1 MTTRTLPL
9 LPLKNVAVF
18 PELIQAVI
26 VGRPASLAA
35 VKAAVEGD
43 SLICTVLQKNPNDE
57 NPSRDALFDVGTIC
71 RVTRVEQ
78 RDGGAQVI
86 VRGVQRVRIENLDE
100 QAGSAEPEAPPPSV
114 GEPSAAAAK
123 KQSPGIGEESTGKE
137 AKSGSEKPPR
147 PSEKDDE
154 SAFLAVTVSP
164 LPAVV
169 MPDDGEER
177 AKASALMRENLDI
190 AKRIAHIMSQNPDQL
205 FEQMVGGIENP
216 ITQMYRL
223 AELLRNVELA
233 EKQKVL
239 EVDDVQPF
247 MEAIHGLLRQ
257 EIAVV
262 EMQRDLQSQAR
273 EEVEQSQREHMLR
286 HQKRVI
292 EQALGEQNDD
302 EDVAELREQIRN
314 LKLSDD
320 VRKEVDRE
328 LKRLS
333 KMSSH
338 AADYQIAR
346 GYLELV
352 AELPWNVITE
362 DALDLGNAQTV
373 LDEDHYGL
381 EDVKERI
388 LESLAV
394 LKLNPEAKASIL
406 CFVGPPGVGK
416 TSLGQSIARAMGRKF
431 ERMSLGGLHDES
443 ELRGHRRTYI
453 GAMPGRILQAVRRSG
468 VRNPV
473 LMLDEVDK
481 LGRDFRGDPAAALME
496 ILDPAQNKEFRD
508 NYLNLPF
515 DLSKAFFITTANHLD
530 GIPRPLLDRMEVLDL
545 TGYSELEKLEIA
557 RRYLIPRQR
566 ENAGLKEE
574 QLAFTPEA
582 LSCAVRR
589 HTREAGVRELDR
601 VIGRIASKRARQI
614 VQPQPSGA
622 EALDQPIR
630 EDDGP
635 ITADDLPDL
644 LGPEKFKTDRQRS
657 NMAPGVAP
665 GLAYTEAGGD
675 VLYVEATLTHKD
687 DKTITTGH
695 LGKVMQESIQAA
707 RSYIWSVAEQL
718 EIDRATIEENGIH
731 VHVPAGAVPK
741 DGPSAGI
748 TMATA
753 LASLYSNK
761 SVRDDIAMTGE
772 LTLSGLVLPVGGI
785 REKVLAAHRTGIRH
799 VILPRDNE
807 AELAKLPAPVRDEM
821 EVTLVDRLEDAVRVA
836 IPGLSPEGAA

>member
-1 MTTRTLPL
+1 MSTTSLPL
-9 LPLKNVAVF
+9 LPLKNVTVF
-18 PELIQAVI
+18 PALIQALI
-26 VGRPASLAA
+26 VGRTASLAA
-35 VKAAVEGD
+35 IKAAVEGD
-43 SLICTVLQKNPNDE
+43 GQLLTVLQKNPEDE
-57 NPSRDALFDVGTIC
+57 HPDRDGLYDIGTIST
-71 RVTRVEQ
+71 VTRVEQ
-78 RDGGAQVI
+78 REGGAQVI
-86 VRGVQRVRIENLDE
+86 VRGIGRARLRGLSAPANDDAPVVAEIERL
-100 QAGSAEPEAPPPSV
+100 PTLKVPPS
-114 GEPSAAAAK
+114 
-123 KQSPGIGEESTGKE
+123 
-137 AKSGSEKPPR
+137 
-147 PSEKDDE
+147 
-154 SAFLAVTVSP
+154 
-164 LPAVV
+164 
-169 MPDDGEER
+169 GEER
-177 AKASALMRENLDI
+177 AKAIALMKENLDMARQI
-190 AKRIAHIMSQNPDQL
+190 ARVMSQNAEQL
-205 FEQMVGGIENP
+205 FQQMVGGIDDP

-223 AELLRNVELA
+223 AELLRNVEQGA
-233 EKQKVL
+233 KQQVL
-239 EVDDVQPF
+239 EIDQLQPF
-247 MEAIHGLLRQ
+247 LEVVHKLLRQ
-257 EIAVV
+257 EVAVI

-292 EQALGEQNDD
+292 EEALGEEGDD
-302 EDVAELREQIRN
+302 EDIAELREQLRN
-314 LKLSDD
+314 AQLPDD

-333 KMSSH
+333 KMSSN
-338 AADYQIAR
+338 AADYQVSR

-352 AELPWNVITE
+352 AELPWNVVTE
-362 DALDLGNAQTV
+362 DSLELDNAQTV

-381 EDVKERI
+381 DDVKERI

-453 GAMPGRILQAVRRSG
+453 GAMPGRILQAVRRAG

-515 DLSKAFFITTANHLD
+515 DLAKVFFITTANHLD
-530 GIPRPLLDRMEVLDL
+530 GVPRPLLDRMEVLEL

-566 ENAGLKEE
+566 ENAGLQEE
-574 QLAFTPEA
+574 QLNFTTEA
-582 LSCAVRR
+582 LSWAIRR
-589 HTREAGVRELDR
+589 HTREAGVRELER
-601 VIGRIASKRARQI
+601 VIARVASKRARQI
-614 VQPQPSGA
+614 VQA
-622 EALDQPIR
+622 EESATA
-630 EDDGP
+630 
-635 ITADDLPDL
+635 ITVDDLPAL
-644 LGPEKFKTDRQRS
+644 LGPDKFKTDRQRE
-657 NMAPGVAP
+657 NMAPGIAP

-675 VLYVEATLTHKD
+675 VLYVEATLTHKE

-707 RSYIWSVAEQL
+707 RSYIWSVADQLHISRDMIEQ
-718 EIDRATIEENGIH
+718 NGIH

-761 SVRDDIAMTGE
+761 PVRDDVAMTGE
-772 LTLSGLVLPVGGI
+772 LTLSGLILPVGGI

-807 AELAKLPAPVRDEM
+807 AELEKLPTPVREEM
-821 EVTLVDRLEDAVRVA
+821 QVTLVDRLEDAVKVA
-836 IPGLSPEGAA
+836 IPELNSGLAH

>member
-1 MTTRTLPL
+1 MSRTTLPL
-9 LPLKNVAVF
+9 LPLKNVTVF
-18 PELIQAVI
+18 PALIQALI
-26 VGRPASLAA
+26 VGRTASLAA
-35 VKAAVEGD
+35 IKAAVDGD
-43 SLICTVLQKNPNDE
+43 GQLLTVLQKNPEDE
-57 NPSRDALFDVGTIC
+57 HPDRDGLYDVGTIST
-71 RVTRVEQ
+71 VTRVEK
-78 RDGGAQVI
+78 REGGAQVI
-86 VRGVQRVRIENLDE
+86 VRGLARVRLHGV
-100 QAGSAEPEAPPPSV
+100 AGPANEEAPVLAQIEQLPTLKVPPS
-114 GEPSAAAAK
+114 GEA
-123 KQSPGIGEESTGKE
+123 
-137 AKSGSEKPPR
+137 
-147 PSEKDDE
+147 
-154 SAFLAVTVSP
+154 
-164 LPAVV
+164 
-169 MPDDGEER
+169 R
-177 AKASALMRENLDI
+177 AKAIALMKENLDI
-190 AKRIAHIMSQNPDQL
+190 TRQIARIMSQNPDQL
-205 FEQMVGGIENP
+205 FQQMVGAIDDP
-216 ITQMYRL
+216 VTQMYRL
-223 AELLRNVELA
+223 TELLRNVEQGA
-233 EKQKVL
+233 KQRVL
-239 EVDDVQPF
+239 EIDELQPCL
-247 MEAIHGLLRQ
+247 EAIHQLLRQ
-257 EIAVV
+257 EIAVI

-292 EQALGEQNDD
+292 EEALGEEGDD
-302 EDVAELREQIRN
+302 EDIAELRGQLRN
-314 LKLSDD
+314 LQLPDD

-333 KMSSH
+333 KMSSN

-362 DALDLGNAQTV
+362 DALDLANAQTV

-453 GAMPGRILQAVRRSG
+453 GAMPGRILQAVRRAG

-515 DLSKAFFITTANHLD
+515 DLSKVFFITTANHLD
-530 GIPRPLLDRMEVLDL
+530 GVPRPLLDRMEVLEL

-574 QLAFTPEA
+574 QLNFTKEA
-582 LSCAVRR
+582 LSWCVRR
-589 HTREAGVRELDR
+589 HTREAGVREFDR
-601 VIGRIASKRARQI
+601 VIARVASKRARQI
-614 VQPQPSGA
+614 VQPKPNGPTT
-622 EALDQPIR
+622 LGKPIY
-630 EDDGP
+630 DDKDEP

-644 LGPEKFKTDRQRS
+644 LGPEKFKTDRQRE

-695 LGKVMQESIQAA
+695 LGKVMEESIKAA

-761 SVRDDIAMTGE
+761 PVRDDIAMTGE
-772 LTLSGLVLPVGGI
+772 LTLSGLILPVGGI

-799 VILPRDNE
+799 VILPKDNE
-807 AELAKLPAPVRDEM
+807 SELAKLPPPVRDEM
-821 EVTLVDRLEDAVRVA
+821 QVTLVDRLEEAVNVA
-836 IPGLSPEGAA
+836 IPDLHAGAA

>member
-1 MTTRTLPL
+1 MTTQTLPL
-9 LPLKNVAVF
+9 LPLKNVAIF
-18 PELIQAVI
+18 PELIQALI

-35 VKAAVEGD
+35 VKVAIDHDRKLV
-43 SLICTVLQKNPNDE
+43 TVLQKDRDQE
-57 NPSRDALFDVGTIC
+57 NPDRDGLFDIGTLAT
-71 RVTRVEQ
+71 VTRVEQ

-86 VRGVQRVRIENLDE
+86 VRGVRRVRVQGL
-100 QAGSAEPEAPPPSV
+100 SAPTAEDAPAEVEVVELPTPVLPE
-114 GEPSAAAAK
+114 
-123 KQSPGIGEESTGKE
+123 
-137 AKSGSEKPPR
+137 
-147 PSEKDDE
+147 
-154 SAFLAVTVSP
+154 
-164 LPAVV
+164 
-169 MPDDGEER
+169 DGEDR
-177 AKASALMRENLDI
+177 AKATALIRENLDI
-190 AKRIAHIMSQNPDQL
+190 ARQVAHIMSQNPDQL
-205 FEQMVGGIENP
+205 FQQMVGSIEDP
-216 ITQMYRL
+216 VTQMYRL
-223 AELLRNVELA
+223 VELA
-233 EKQKVL
+233 RNIEQNDKQRIL
-239 EVDDVQPF
+239 EIDDIQPF
-247 MEAIHGLLRQ
+247 LEAIHRLLRQ
-257 EIAVV
+257 ELAVV

-273 EEVEQSQREHMLR
+273 EEAEHGQREHLLR
-286 HQKRVI
+286 QQKRVI
-292 EQALGEQNDD
+292 EEALGEDGDD
-302 EDVAELREQIRN
+302 EDIAELRKQLRN
-314 LKLSDD
+314 VNLPDD

-333 KMSSH
+333 RMSAN
-338 AADYQIAR
+338 AADYQVSR

-362 DALDLGNAQTV
+362 DTLDLANAQTV

-381 EDVKERI
+381 EEVKERI
-388 LESLAV
+388 LEALAV
-394 LKLNPEAKASIL
+394 LRLNPDAKASIL

-453 GAMPGRILQAVRRSG
+453 GAMPGRILQAVRRAG

-496 ILDPAQNKEFRD
+496 ILDPAQNREFRD

-515 DLSKAFFITTANHLD
+515 DLSKVIFITTANHLD
-530 GIPRPLLDRMEVLDL
+530 GVPRPLLDRMEVLEL
-545 TGYSELEKLEIA
+545 TGYSEMEKLEIA

-566 ENAGLKEE
+566 ENAGLDDD
-574 QLAFTPEA
+574 QLGFTDEA
-582 LSCAVRR
+582 LSWAVRR

-601 VIGRIASKRARQI
+601 VVGRVASKRARQI
-614 VQPQPSGA
+614 VQAEGPSA
-622 EALDQPIR
+622 
-630 EDDGP
+630 
-635 ITADDLPDL
+635 TVTVDDLPEL
-644 LGPEKFKTDRQRS
+644 LGPDKFKTDRQRE

-707 RSYIWSVAEQL
+707 RSYIWSVAERL
-718 EIDRATIEENGIH
+718 NIDRSTIEENGIH

-761 SVRDDIAMTGE
+761 RVRDDVAMTGE

-807 AELAKLPAPVRDEM
+807 SDFAKLPQAVRDDM
-821 EVTLVDRLEDAVRVA
+821 ELTLVDCLEDAVKVA
-836 IPGLSPEGAA
+836 IPGLQPPA

>member
-1 MTTRTLPL
+1 MTTQTLPL
-9 LPLKNVAVF
+9 LPLKNVAIF
-18 PELIQAVI
+18 PELIQALI
-26 VGRPASLAA
+26 VGRPASMAA
-35 VKAAVEGD
+35 VKAAVD
-43 SLICTVLQKNPNDE
+43 QDRKLVTVLQRDRDQE
-57 NPSRDALFDVGTIC
+57 NPDREGLFDIGTLAN
-71 RVTRVEQ
+71 VTRVEQ

-86 VRGVQRVRIENLDE
+86 VRGVCRVRVQALNAPTGEDE
-100 QAGSAEPEAPPPSV
+100 PAEVDVVELPTPVLPE
-114 GEPSAAAAK
+114 
-123 KQSPGIGEESTGKE
+123 
-137 AKSGSEKPPR
+137 
-147 PSEKDDE
+147 
-154 SAFLAVTVSP
+154 
-164 LPAVV
+164 
-169 MPDDGEER
+169 DGEER
-177 AKASALMRENLDI
+177 AKATALIRENLDI
-190 AKRIAHIMSQNPDQL
+190 ARQVAHIMSQNPDQL
-205 FEQMVGGIENP
+205 FQQMVGSIEDP
-216 ITQMYRL
+216 VTQMYRL
-223 AELLRNVELA
+223 VELA
-233 EKQKVL
+233 RNIEQNDKQRIL
-239 EVDDVQPF
+239 EIDEIQAF
-247 MEAIHGLLRQ
+247 LEAIHRLLRQ
-257 EIAVV
+257 ELAVV

-273 EEVEQSQREHMLR
+273 EEAEHGQREHLLR
-286 HQKRVI
+286 QQKRVI
-292 EQALGEQNDD
+292 EEALGEDGDD
-302 EDVAELREQIRN
+302 EDIAELRKQLRN
-314 LKLSDD
+314 VNLSDD

-333 KMSSH
+333 RMSSN
-338 AADYQIAR
+338 AADYQVSR

-362 DALDLGNAQTV
+362 DSLDLANAQAV

-381 EDVKERI
+381 EEVKERI

-394 LKLNPEAKASIL
+394 LRLNPDAKASIL

-453 GAMPGRILQAVRRSG
+453 GAMPGRILQAVRRAG

-496 ILDPAQNKEFRD
+496 ILDPAQNREFRD

-515 DLSKAFFITTANHLD
+515 DLSKVIFITTANHFD
-530 GIPRPLLDRMEVLDL
+530 GIPRPLLDRMEVLEL
-545 TGYSELEKLEIA
+545 TGYSEMEKLEIA

-566 ENAGLKEE
+566 ENAGLADE
-574 QLAFTPEA
+574 QLGFTDEA
-582 LSCAVRR
+582 LSWAVRR

-601 VIGRIASKRARQI
+601 VVGRVASKRARQI
-614 VQPQPSGA
+614 VQA
-622 EALDQPIR
+622 E
-630 EDDGP
+630 GP
-635 ITADDLPDL
+635 PATVTVDDLPEL
-644 LGPEKFKTDRQRS
+644 LGPDKFKTDRQRE

-665 GLAYTEAGGD
+665 GLAYTEVGGD

-707 RSYIWSVAEQL
+707 RSYIWSVADQL
-718 EIDRATIEENGIH
+718 NIDRSMIEENGIH

-761 SVRDDIAMTGE
+761 RVRDDVAMTGE

-807 AELAKLPAPVRDEM
+807 SDFAKLPQTVRDDM
-821 EVTLVDRLEDAVRVA
+821 EVTLVDCLEDAVKVA
-836 IPGLSPEGAA
+836 IPDLKPVA

>member
-1 MTTRTLPL
+1 MTTQTLPL
-9 LPLKNVAVF
+9 LPLKNIAIF
-18 PELIQAVI
+18 PELIQALI

-35 VKAAVEGD
+35 VKTAIDHDRE
-43 SLICTVLQKNPNDE
+43 LITVLQKD
-57 NPSRDALFDVGTIC
+57 RDQEKPDRDGLFDIGTLAT
-71 RVTRVEQ
+71 VTRVEQ

-86 VRGVQRVRIENLDE
+86 VRGIRRVRLLGIRV
-100 QAGSAEPEAPPPSV
+100 PEAEDATV
-114 GEPSAAAAK
+114 
-123 KQSPGIGEESTGKE
+123 E
-137 AKSGSEKPPR
+137 ADVE
-147 PSEKDDE
+147 
-154 SAFLAVTVSP
+154 A
-164 LPAVV
+164 LPTPAL
-169 MPDDGEER
+169 PDDGEER
-177 AKASALMRENLDI
+177 AKAGALIRENLDI
-190 AKRIAHIMSQNPDQL
+190 ARQVAHIMSQNPDQL
-205 FEQMVGGIENP
+205 FQQMVGSIEDP
-216 ITQMYRL
+216 VTQMYRL
-223 AELLRNVELA
+223 VELA
-233 EKQKVL
+233 RNIEQNDKQAVL
-239 EVDDVQPF
+239 EIDDIQPF
-247 MEAIHGLLRQ
+247 LEAIHKLLRQ
-257 EIAVV
+257 ELAVV

-273 EEVEQSQREHMLR
+273 EEAEHGQREHLLR
-286 HQKRVI
+286 QQKRVI
-292 EQALGEQNDD
+292 EEALGEDGDD
-302 EDVAELREQIRN
+302 EDIAELRKQLRN
-314 LKLSDD
+314 VNLPDD

-333 KMSSH
+333 RMSAN
-338 AADYQIAR
+338 AADYQVAR

-362 DALDLGNAQTV
+362 DSLDLGNAQTV

-381 EDVKERI
+381 EEVKERI

-394 LKLNPEAKASIL
+394 LQLNPEAKASIL

-453 GAMPGRILQAVRRSG
+453 GAMPGRILQAVRRAG

-496 ILDPAQNKEFRD
+496 ILDPAQNREFRD

-515 DLSKAFFITTANHLD
+515 DLSKVFFITTANHLD
-530 GIPRPLLDRMEVLDL
+530 GVPRPLLDRMEVLEL
-545 TGYSELEKLEIA
+545 TGYSEMEKLEIA

-566 ENAGLKEE
+566 ENAGLAEE
-574 QLAFTPEA
+574 QLGFTNEA
-582 LSCAVRR
+582 LSWAVRR

-601 VIGRIASKRARQI
+601 VVGRVASKRARQT
-614 VQPQPSGA
+614 VEAGA
-622 EALDQPIR
+622 P
-630 EDDGP
+630 P
-635 ITADDLPDL
+635 PTVTVDDLPEL
-644 LGPEKFKTDRQRS
+644 LGPDKFKTDRQRE

-707 RSYIWSVAEQL
+707 RSYIWSVADAL
-718 EIDRATIEENGIH
+718 HIDRSTIEENGIH

-761 SVRDDIAMTGE
+761 SVRDDVAMTGE

-807 AELAKLPAPVRDEM
+807 SDFAKLPQAVREEM
-821 EVTLVDRLEDAVRVA
+821 EVTLVDRLEDAVKVA
-836 IPGLSPEGAA
+836 IPGLEPQPRHPAAN

>member
-1 MTTRTLPL
+1 MTTQTLPL
-9 LPLKNVAVF
+9 LPLKNVAIF
-18 PELIQAVI
+18 PELIQALI

-35 VKAAVEGD
+35 VKAAIDHDRKLV
-43 SLICTVLQKNPNDE
+43 TVLQKDRDQE
-57 NPSRDALFDVGTIC
+57 NPDREGLFDIGTLAT
-71 RVTRVEQ
+71 VTRVEQ

-86 VRGVQRVRIENLDE
+86 VRGVRRVRVEALSTPTTED
-100 QAGSAEPEAPPPSV
+100 APAEVDVVELPTPALPE
-114 GEPSAAAAK
+114 G
-123 KQSPGIGEESTGKE
+123 
-137 AKSGSEKPPR
+137 
-147 PSEKDDE
+147 
-154 SAFLAVTVSP
+154 
-164 LPAVV
+164 
-169 MPDDGEER
+169 GEER
-177 AKASALMRENLDI
+177 AKATALVRENLDI
-190 AKRIAHIMSQNPDQL
+190 ARQVAHIMSQNPDQL
-205 FEQMVGGIENP
+205 FQQMVGSIEDP
-216 ITQMYRL
+216 VTQMYRL
-223 AELLRNVELA
+223 VELA
-233 EKQKVL
+233 RNIEQNDKQRIL
-239 EVDDVQPF
+239 EIDEVQPF
-247 MEAIHGLLRQ
+247 LEAIHRLLRQ
-257 EIAVV
+257 ELAVV

-273 EEVEQSQREHMLR
+273 EEAEHGQREHLLR
-286 HQKRVI
+286 QQKRVI
-292 EQALGEQNDD
+292 EEALGEDGDD
-302 EDVAELREQIRN
+302 EDIAELRKQLRN
-314 LKLSDD
+314 VNLPDD

-333 KMSSH
+333 RMSAN
-338 AADYQIAR
+338 AADYQVSR

-362 DALDLGNAQTV
+362 DTLDLANAQTV

-381 EDVKERI
+381 EEVKERI
-388 LESLAV
+388 LEALAV
-394 LKLNPEAKASIL
+394 LRLNPDAKASIL

-453 GAMPGRILQAVRRSG
+453 GAMPGRILQAVRRAG

-496 ILDPAQNKEFRD
+496 ILDPAQNREFRD

-515 DLSKAFFITTANHLD
+515 DLSKVIFITTANHMD
-530 GIPRPLLDRMEVLDL
+530 GIPRPLLDRMEVLEL
-545 TGYSELEKLEIA
+545 TGYSEMEKLEIA

-566 ENAGLKEE
+566 ENAGLADD
-574 QLAFTPEA
+574 QLGFTDEA
-582 LSCAVRR
+582 LSWAVRR

-601 VIGRIASKRARQI
+601 VIGRVASKRARQI
-614 VQPQPSGA
+614 VQAEVPSA
-622 EALDQPIR
+622 
-630 EDDGP
+630 
-635 ITADDLPDL
+635 TVTVDDLPEL
-644 LGPEKFKTDRQRS
+644 LGPDKFKTDRQRE

-695 LGKVMQESIQAA
+695 LGKVMMESIQAA
-707 RSYIWSVAEQL
+707 RSYIWSVAERL
-718 EIDRATIEENGIH
+718 NIDRNMIEENGIH

-761 SVRDDIAMTGE
+761 SVRDDVAMTGE

-807 AELAKLPAPVRDEM
+807 SDFAKLPQTVRDDM
-821 EVTLVDRLEDAVRVA
+821 ELTLVDCLEDAVKVA
-836 IPGLSPEGAA
+836 IPGLQPPA

>member
-1 MTTRTLPL
+1 MTTHKLPL
-9 LPLKNVAVF
+9 LPLKDVTVF
-18 PELIQAVI
+18 PELIQALI

-35 VKAAVEGD
+35 VKAAIDGEREI
-43 SLICTVLQKNPNDE
+43 LTVLQRQPDE
-57 NPSRDALFDVGTIC
+57 EHPDQDGLYEIGTLST
-71 RVTRVEQ
+71 VTRVDQ
-78 RDGGAQVI
+78 REGGAQVI
-86 VRGVQRVRIENLDE
+86 VRGEQRVRVR
-100 QAGSAEPEAPPPSV
+100 SVAEVALETPESE
-114 GEPSAAAAK
+114 EPA
-123 KQSPGIGEESTGKE
+123 E
-137 AKSGSEKPPR
+137 AKPKASKGAKAPR
-147 PSEKDDE
+147 RSKERAAPKAEE
-154 SAFLAVTVSP
+154 ELRYLEAEVEVLPT
-164 LPAVV
+164 PAV
-169 MPDDGEER
+169 PKDSEER
-177 AKASALMRENLDI
+177 AKATALMRENLDI
-190 AKRIAHIMSQNPDQL
+190 ARRVAQIMSQNPEQI
-205 FEQMVGGIENP
+205 FQQMVGGIDNP

-223 AELLRNVELA
+223 VDLLRNAEQA

-239 EVDDVQPF
+239 EIEDVQPF
-247 MEAIHGLLRQ
+247 LTAIHALLRQ

-273 EEVEQSQREHMLR
+273 EEVEQSQREHLLR

-292 EQALGEQNDD
+292 EEALGEQGDD
-302 EDVAELREQIRN
+302 EDVAELREQLRG
-314 LKLSDD
+314 LKLGDD

-333 KMSSH
+333 RMSAH
-338 AADYQIAR
+338 AADYQVAR

-352 AELPWNVITE
+352 AELPWNVVTE
-362 DALDLGNAQTV
+362 DTLDLDHAQTV

-381 EDVKERI
+381 GDIKERI
-388 LESLAV
+388 LEALAV
-394 LKLNPEAKASIL
+394 LQLNPEAKASIL

-431 ERMSLGGLHDES
+431 ERMSLGGMHDES

-453 GAMPGRILQAVRRSG
+453 GAMPGRVLQAVRRAG
-468 VRNPV
+468 VKNPL

-496 ILDPAQNKEFRD
+496 ILDPAQNKDFRD

-515 DLSKAFFITTANHLD
+515 DLSKVFFITTAND
-530 GIPRPLLDRMEVLDL
+530 IGGILRPLLDRMEVLDL
-545 TGYSELEKLEIA
+545 SGYSEQEKLEIA

-566 ENAGLKEE
+566 ENAGLKEG
-574 QLAFTPEA
+574 QLVFTDEA
-582 LSCAVRR
+582 LSSMTRR

-601 VIGRIASKRARQI
+601 VIGRVASKRARHIVEAGPKAGDAPGQI
-614 VQPQPSGA
+614 TV
-622 EALDQPIR
+622 
-630 EDDGP
+630 
-635 ITADDLPDL
+635 DDLSQL
-644 LGPEKFKTDRQRS
+644 LGPEKFKSDRQRE

-665 GLAYTEAGGD
+665 GLAYTETGGD

-695 LGKVMQESIQAA
+695 LGQVMQESIQAA
-707 RSYIWSVAEQL
+707 RSYIWSVAEEL
-718 EIDRATIEENGIH
+718 NIDRATIEDNGIH

-761 SVRDDIAMTGE
+761 SVRDDVALTGE
-772 LTLSGLVLPVGGI
+772 LTLTGLVLPVGGI

-807 AELAKLPAPVRDEM
+807 AELAKLPAPVREEM
-821 EVTLVDRLEDAVRVA
+821 QVTLVDRLEEAVRVA
-836 IPGLSPEGAA
+836 IPDLEQNA

>member
-1 MTTRTLPL
+1 MTTHKLPL
-9 LPLKNVAVF
+9 LPLKNVTVY
-18 PELIQAVI
+18 PELIQALI
-26 VGRPASLAA
+26 VGRPASL
-35 VKAAVEGD
+35 VSIKAALDGD
-43 SLICTVLQKNPNDE
+43 NMVLTVLQKDPDDE
-57 NPSRDALFDVGTIC
+57 HPAREALYDVGTISKI
-71 RVTRVEQ
+71 TRVEQ
-78 RDGGAQVI
+78 REGGAQVI
-86 VRGVQRVRIENLDE
+86 VRGVRRARLGDLT
-100 QAGSAEPEAPPPSV
+100 AAEGETPLLEVEVEELPTLTLPEDA
-114 GEPSAAAAK
+114 
-123 KQSPGIGEESTGKE
+123 
-137 AKSGSEKPPR
+137 
-147 PSEKDDE
+147 
-154 SAFLAVTVSP
+154 
-164 LPAVV
+164 
-169 MPDDGEER
+169 EER
-177 AKASALMRENLDI
+177 AKATALIRENLDI
-190 AKRIAHIMSQNPDQL
+190 AKRVAQIMSQNADQL
-205 FEQMVGGIENP
+205 FHQMVGGIEDP
-216 ITQMYRL
+216 VTQMYRL
-223 AELLRNVELA
+223 AELLRNVEQA

-239 EVDDVQPF
+239 EVSDIQPF
-247 MEAIHGLLRQ
+247 LEAIHGLLRQ

-292 EQALGEQNDD
+292 EEALGEQGDD
-302 EDVAELREQIRN
+302 EDVAELREQLRN
-314 LKLSDD
+314 INLTED

-328 LKRLS
+328 LKRLA

-362 DALDLGNAQTV
+362 DQLDLGHAQSV

-394 LKLNPEAKASIL
+394 LQLNPEAKANIL

-453 GAMPGRILQAVRRSG
+453 GAMPGRILQAVRRAG

-515 DLSKAFFITTANHLD
+515 DLSKVFFITTANHLD
-530 GIPRPLLDRMEVLDL
+530 GIPPPLLDRMEVLEL
-545 TGYSELEKLEIA
+545 TGYSEQEKREIA
-557 RRYLIPRQR
+557 RRYLLPRQR
-566 ENAGLKEE
+566 DNAGLTLE
-574 QLAFTPEA
+574 QLDLTDDAI
-582 LSCAVRR
+582 SWAVRR
-589 HTREAGVRELDR
+589 HTREAGVRELER
-601 VIGRIASKRARQI
+601 VIARVASKRARQI
-614 VQPQPSGA
+614 VQA
-622 EALDQPIR
+622 EDASA
-630 EDDGP
+630 P
-635 ITADDLPDL
+635 ITVDDLPAL
-644 LGPEKFKTDRQRS
+644 LGPDKFKTDRQRE
-657 NMAPGVAP
+657 NMAPGIAP

-687 DKTITTGH
+687 DKTITTGR

-707 RSYIWSVAEQL
+707 RSYIWSAAEQL
-718 EIDRATIEENGIH
+718 NIDRATIEQNGIH

-753 LASLYSNK
+753 LASLYSNQ

-807 AELAKLPAPVRDEM
+807 SELAKLPLPVRDEM
-821 EVTLVDRLEDAVRVA
+821 EVTLVDRLEDAVKVA
-836 IPGLSPEGAA
+836 IPGLQGMS

>member
-1 MTTRTLPL
+1 MTTHKLPL
-9 LPLKNVAVF
+9 LPLKNVTVY
-18 PELIQAVI
+18 PELIQALI
-26 VGRPASLAA
+26 VGRPASL
-35 VKAAVEGD
+35 VSIKAALDGD
-43 SLICTVLQKNPNDE
+43 NTVLTVLQKDPDDE
-57 NPSRDALFDVGTIC
+57 HPAREALYDVGTISKI
-71 RVTRVEQ
+71 TRVEQ

-86 VRGVQRVRIENLDE
+86 VRGVRRARLGDLT
-100 QAGSAEPEAPPPSV
+100 AAEGETPLVEVEVEELPTLTLPEDA
-114 GEPSAAAAK
+114 
-123 KQSPGIGEESTGKE
+123 
-137 AKSGSEKPPR
+137 
-147 PSEKDDE
+147 
-154 SAFLAVTVSP
+154 
-164 LPAVV
+164 
-169 MPDDGEER
+169 EER
-177 AKASALMRENLDI
+177 AKATALMRENLDI
-190 AKRIAHIMSQNPDQL
+190 AKRVAQIMSQNPDQL
-205 FEQMVGGIENP
+205 FQQMVGGIEDP
-216 ITQMYRL
+216 VTQMYRL
-223 AELLRNVELA
+223 AELLRNVEQA
-233 EKQKVL
+233 EKQKVI
-239 EVDDVQPF
+239 EVDDIQPF
-247 MEAIHGLLRQ
+247 LEAIHGLLRQ

-292 EQALGEQNDD
+292 EEALGEQGDD
-302 EDVAELREQIRN
+302 EDVAELREQLRN
-314 LKLSDD
+314 INLTDD

-328 LKRLS
+328 LKRLA

-362 DALDLGNAQTV
+362 DQLDLGHAQSV

-394 LKLNPEAKASIL
+394 LQLNPEAKANIL

-453 GAMPGRILQAVRRSG
+453 GAMPGRILQAVRRAG

-515 DLSKAFFITTANHLD
+515 DLSKVFFITTANHLD
-530 GIPRPLLDRMEVLDL
+530 GIPPPLLDRMEVLEL
-545 TGYSELEKLEIA
+545 TGYSEQEKREIA
-557 RRYLIPRQR
+557 RRYLLPRQR
-566 ENAGLKEE
+566 DNAGLTLE
-574 QLAFTPEA
+574 QLDLTDDAI
-582 LSCAVRR
+582 SWAVRR
-589 HTREAGVRELDR
+589 HTREAGVRELER
-601 VIGRIASKRARQI
+601 VIARVASKRARQI
-614 VQPQPSGA
+614 VQA
-622 EALDQPIR
+622 EDASA
-630 EDDGP
+630 P
-635 ITADDLPDL
+635 ITVDDLPAL
-644 LGPEKFKTDRQRS
+644 LGPDKFKTDRQRE
-657 NMAPGVAP
+657 NMAPGIAP

-687 DKTITTGH
+687 DKTITTGR

-707 RSYIWSVAEQL
+707 RSYIWSAAEQL
-718 EIDRATIEENGIH
+718 NIDRATIEQNGIH

-753 LASLYSNK
+753 LASLYSNQ

-807 AELAKLPAPVRDEM
+807 SELAKLPVPVRDEM
-821 EVTLVDRLEDAVRVA
+821 EVTLVDRLEDAVKVA
-836 IPGLSPEGAA
+836 IPGLQGMS

>member
-1 MTTRTLPL
+1 MSTTTRPL
-9 LPLKNVAVF
+9 LPLKNVTVF
-18 PELIQAVI
+18 PALIQALI
-26 VGRPASLAA
+26 VGRAASLAA
-35 VKAAVEGD
+35 IKAAVDGD
-43 SLICTVLQKNPNDE
+43 GKLLTVLQRNPEDE
-57 NPSRDALFDVGTIC
+57 HPDREGLHDVGTVST
-71 RVTRVEQ
+71 VTRVEQ
-78 RDGGAQVI
+78 REGGAQVI
-86 VRGVQRVRIENLDE
+86 VRGLERVRLHGVTPPANDDAPVL
-100 QAGSAEPEAPPPSV
+100 AEVEA
-114 GEPSAAAAK
+114 
-123 KQSPGIGEESTGKE
+123 
-137 AKSGSEKPPR
+137 
-147 PSEKDDE
+147 
-154 SAFLAVTVSP
+154 
-164 LPAVV
+164 LPALTV
-169 MPDDGEER
+169 PPTGEER
-177 AKASALMRENLDI
+177 AKAIALMKENLDI
-190 AKRIAHIMSQNPDQL
+190 TRQIARIMSQNPDQL
-205 FEQMVGGIENP
+205 FQQMVGAIDDP

-223 AELLRNVELA
+223 AELLRNVEQGA
-233 EKQKVL
+233 KQRVL
-239 EVDDVQPF
+239 EIDETQPF
-247 MEAIHGLLRQ
+247 LQTVHKLLRQ
-257 EIAVV
+257 ELAVI

-273 EEVEQSQREHMLR
+273 EEVEQSQREHLLR

-292 EQALGEQNDD
+292 EEALGEEGDD
-302 EDVAELREQIRN
+302 EDIAELREQLRN
-314 LKLSDD
+314 VQLTDD

-333 KMSSH
+333 KMSPN
-338 AADYQIAR
+338 AADYQVSR

-352 AELPWNVITE
+352 AELPWNVVTE
-362 DALDLGNAQTV
+362 DSLDLDNAETV
-373 LDEDHYGL
+373 LNEDHYGL
-381 EDVKERI
+381 DDVKERI

-394 LKLNPEAKASIL
+394 LRLNPEAKASIL

-453 GAMPGRILQAVRRSG
+453 GAMPGRILQAVRRAG

-515 DLSKAFFITTANHLD
+515 DLSKVFFITTSNHLD
-530 GIPRPLLDRMEVLDL
+530 GVPPPLLDRMEVLEL
-545 TGYSELEKLEIA
+545 TGYSELEKAEIA

-574 QLAFTPEA
+574 QLNFTGEA
-582 LSCAVRR
+582 LSWAIRR

-601 VIGRIASKRARQI
+601 VIGRVASKRARQI
-614 VQPQPSGA
+614 VQA
-622 EALDQPIR
+622 EAPATA
-630 EDDGP
+630 
-635 ITADDLPDL
+635 ITVDDLPAL
-644 LGPEKFKTDRQRS
+644 LGPDKFKSDRQRE
-657 NMAPGVAP
+657 NMAPGIAP
-665 GLAYTEAGGD
+665 GLAYTESGGD
-675 VLYVEATLTHKD
+675 VLYVEATLTHKE

-695 LGKVMQESIQAA
+695 LGKVMTESIQAA

-718 EIDRATIEENGIH
+718 NIDRATIEGNGIH

-761 SVRDDIAMTGE
+761 PVRDDIAMTGE

-807 AELAKLPAPVRDEM
+807 AELAKLPGPVRDEM
-821 EVTLVDRLEDAVRVA
+821 EVTLVDRLEDAVKVA
-836 IPGLSPEGAA
+836 IPELEALGTAQ

>member
-1 MTTRTLPL
+1 MTTHRLPL
-9 LPLKNVAVF
+9 LPLKDVTVF
-18 PELIQAVI
+18 PELIQALI

-35 VKAAVEGD
+35 VKAAIDGD
-43 SLICTVLQKNPNDE
+43 REILTVLQRQPDE
-57 NPSRDALFDVGTIC
+57 EHPDQGGLYEIGTLST
-71 RVTRVEQ
+71 VTRVDQ
-78 RDGGAQVI
+78 REGGAQVI
-86 VRGVQRVRIENLDE
+86 VRGEQRVRIRGVAEIELEPADPE
-100 QAGSAEPEAPPPSV
+100 HPADAADAADAEPKAPRAKGRSKAPK
-114 GEPSAAAAK
+114 AAPKAAK
-123 KQSPGIGEESTGKE
+123 EELRYLE
-137 AKSGSEKPPR
+137 AEVEVLP
-147 PSEKDDE
+147 
-154 SAFLAVTVSP
+154 T
-164 LPAVV
+164 PAV
-169 MPDDGEER
+169 PKDREER
-177 AKASALMRENLDI
+177 AKATALMRENLDI
-190 AKRIAHIMSQNPDQL
+190 ARRVAQIMSQNPEQI
-205 FEQMVGGIENP
+205 FQQMVGGIDDP

-223 AELLRNVELA
+223 VDLLRNAEQA

-239 EVDDVQPF
+239 EIEDVQPF
-247 MEAIHGLLRQ
+247 LTAIHALLRQ

-273 EEVEQSQREHMLR
+273 EEVEQSQREHLLR

-292 EQALGEQNDD
+292 EEALGEQADD
-302 EDVAELREQIRN
+302 EDVAELREQLRG
-314 LKLSDD
+314 LKLGDD

-333 KMSSH
+333 RMSAH
-338 AADYQIAR
+338 AADYQVAR

-352 AELPWNVITE
+352 AELPWNVVTE
-362 DALDLGNAQTV
+362 DTLELDHAQTV

-381 EDVKERI
+381 GDIKERI
-388 LESLAV
+388 LEALAV
-394 LKLNPEAKASIL
+394 LQLNPDAKASIL

-431 ERMSLGGLHDES
+431 ERMSLGGMHDES

-453 GAMPGRILQAVRRSG
+453 GAMPGRVLQAVRRAG
-468 VRNPV
+468 VKNPL

-496 ILDPAQNKEFRD
+496 ILDPAQNKDFRD

-515 DLSKAFFITTANHLD
+515 DLTKVFFITTAND
-530 GIPRPLLDRMEVLDL
+530 IGGIPRPLLDRMEVLDL
-545 TGYSELEKLEIA
+545 SGYSEQEKLEIA

-566 ENAGLKEE
+566 ENAGLKED
-574 QLAFTPEA
+574 QLAFTDEA
-582 LSCAVRR
+582 LSSMTRR

-601 VIGRIASKRARQI
+601 VIGRVASKRARHIVEAGAKAGDAPGQI
-614 VQPQPSGA
+614 TV
-622 EALDQPIR
+622 
-630 EDDGP
+630 
-635 ITADDLPDL
+635 DDLSQL
-644 LGPEKFKTDRQRS
+644 LGPEKFKSDRQRE

-665 GLAYTEAGGD
+665 GLAYTETGGD

-695 LGKVMQESIQAA
+695 LGQVMQESIQAA
-707 RSYIWSVAEQL
+707 RSYIWSVAEDL
-718 EIDRATIEENGIH
+718 NIDRATIEDNGIH

-761 SVRDDIAMTGE
+761 SVRDDVALTGE
-772 LTLSGLVLPVGGI
+772 LTLTGLVLPVGGI

-807 AELAKLPAPVRDEM
+807 AELAKLPAPVREEM
-821 EVTLVDRLEDAVRVA
+821 QVTLVDRLEEAVRVA
-836 IPGLSPEGAA
+836 IPGLEQNA

>member
-1 MTTRTLPL
+1 MSRTTLPL
-9 LPLKNVAVF
+9 LPLKNVTVF
-18 PELIQAVI
+18 PALIQALI
-26 VGRPASLAA
+26 VGRTASLAA
-35 VKAAVEGD
+35 IKAAVDGD
-43 SLICTVLQKNPNDE
+43 GQLLTVLQKNPEDE
-57 NPSRDALFDVGTIC
+57 HPDRDGLYDVGTIST
-71 RVTRVEQ
+71 VTRVEK
-78 RDGGAQVI
+78 REGGAQVI
-86 VRGVQRVRIENLDE
+86 VRGLTRVRLHGVTAPAND
-100 QAGSAEPEAPPPSV
+100 EAPVLARIEQLPTLKVPPS
-114 GEPSAAAAK
+114 GEA
-123 KQSPGIGEESTGKE
+123 
-137 AKSGSEKPPR
+137 
-147 PSEKDDE
+147 
-154 SAFLAVTVSP
+154 
-164 LPAVV
+164 
-169 MPDDGEER
+169 R
-177 AKASALMRENLDI
+177 AKAIALMKENLDI
-190 AKRIAHIMSQNPDQL
+190 TRQIARIMSQNPDQL
-205 FEQMVGGIENP
+205 FQQMVGAIDDP
-216 ITQMYRL
+216 VTQMYRL
-223 AELLRNVELA
+223 TELLRNVEQGA
-233 EKQKVL
+233 KQRVL
-239 EVDDVQPF
+239 EIDELQPCL
-247 MEAIHGLLRQ
+247 EAIHQLLRQ
-257 EIAVV
+257 EIAVI

-292 EQALGEQNDD
+292 EEALGEEGDD
-302 EDVAELREQIRN
+302 EDIAELRGQLRN
-314 LKLSDD
+314 LQLPDD

-333 KMSSH
+333 KMSSN
-338 AADYQIAR
+338 AADYQVSR

-352 AELPWNVITE
+352 AELPWNVVTE
-362 DALDLGNAQTV
+362 DSLELDNAETV

-381 EDVKERI
+381 DDVKERI
-388 LESLAV
+388 IESLAV

-453 GAMPGRILQAVRRSG
+453 GAMPGRILQAVRRAG

-515 DLSKAFFITTANHLD
+515 DLSKVFFITTANHLD
-530 GIPRPLLDRMEVLDL
+530 GVPRPLLDRMEVLEL

-574 QLAFTPEA
+574 QLNFTKEA
-582 LSCAVRR
+582 LSWCVRR
-589 HTREAGVRELDR
+589 HTREAGVREFDR
-601 VIGRIASKRARQI
+601 VIARVASKRARQI
-614 VQPQPSGA
+614 VQAQESA
-622 EALDQPIR
+622 AA
-630 EDDGP
+630 
-635 ITADDLPDL
+635 ITVDDLPAL
-644 LGPEKFKTDRQRS
+644 LGPDKFKTDRQRE
-657 NMAPGVAP
+657 NMAPGIAP

-675 VLYVEATLTHKD
+675 VLYVEATLTHKE

-695 LGKVMQESIQAA
+695 LGKVMEESIKAA

-718 EIDRATIEENGIH
+718 NIDRATIEGNGIH

-761 SVRDDIAMTGE
+761 PVRDDIAMTGE
-772 LTLSGLVLPVGGI
+772 LTLSGLILPVGGI

-799 VILPRDNE
+799 VILPKDNE
-807 AELAKLPAPVRDEM
+807 SELAKLPPPVRDEM
-821 EVTLVDRLEDAVRVA
+821 QVTLVDRLEEAVNVA
-836 IPGLSPEGAA
+836 IPDLHAGAA